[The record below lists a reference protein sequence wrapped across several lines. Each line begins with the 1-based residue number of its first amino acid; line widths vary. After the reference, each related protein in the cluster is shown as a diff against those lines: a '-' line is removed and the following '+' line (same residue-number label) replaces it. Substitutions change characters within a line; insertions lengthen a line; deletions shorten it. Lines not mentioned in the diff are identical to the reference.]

1 MVFRNHASF
10 FHTGKQK
17 QKPFRDFL
25 LGPIFDLLDSQDDI
39 DHATYVCMQE
49 SKIRLAF
56 ASARLAPSPRSA
68 NALWMWLSAARSLA
82 HSVPRGE
89 ILLANP

>member
-1 MVFRNHASF
+1 MQLEGGQYHGLPQSRFIL
-10 FHTGKQK
+10 HTGKQK

-68 NALWMWLSAARSLA
+68 NALLWMRLSAARSLCTA
-82 HSVPRGE
+82 R
-89 ILLANP
+89 